1 MKNRDFGRLM
11 EERTADFAIRIIKL
25 SISLPKSV
33 ETGVI
38 RNQLTKSATSIG
50 ANYRE
55 ANRSR
60 SSRDFI
66 NKLKICESEA
76 SETAFWLELIDR
88 MKWADSEVLKSLIGE
103 TDELLRIFISAGK
116 KMKHNK

>member
-1 MKNRDFGRLM
+1 MKNQDFGRLL
-11 EERTADFAIRIIKL
+11 EQRTADFAIRIIKL
-25 SISLPKSV
+25 SISLSRSV

-60 SSRDFI
+60 SRRDFI

-76 SETAFWLELIDR
+76 SETAFWLELINR
-88 MKWADSEVLKSLIGE
+88 MKWADSDVVKALIEE
-103 TDELLRIFISAGK
+103 TDELLRIFIAAGK
-116 KMKHNK
+116 KMNQNK